1 MKDLEHNIQEL
12 IESKNYETLTPEEVQ
27 MIGNLYTEEEYR
39 DMRDT
44 VLQFQEAFATAA
56 TIVPQAKSI
65 AILNSKLEETGQEDN
80 APSLFMRIFAYRIP
94 LYQPVAASLLL
105 LMGYFI
111 FSNNTKPDIA
121 SNPSPKTKDV
131 VTTRTVRDT
140 VYISKPEII
149 TQIKNVYV
157 QAEPTKESKP
167 SNTQFVEDGQQFIPK
182 VSIPSTDEIVSSYG
196 NTSINEDLTEQF
208 KVRM

>member
-121 SNPSPKTKDV
+121 SNPSPKTKNV

>member
-1 MKDLEHNIQEL
+1 
-12 IESKNYETLTPEEVQ
+12 
-27 MIGNLYTEEEYR
+27 
-39 DMRDT
+39 

-167 SNTQFVEDGQQFIPK
+167 SNTQFIDDGQQFIPK

>member
-167 SNTQFVEDGQQFIPK
+167 SNTQFIDDGQQFIPK